1 MLNKTIL
8 QCRLCA
14 DPELRQTKSGVSV
27 CSFRVAWSEKVKE
40 NETKLFLD
48 CVAWRS
54 TAELVAKYFTKG
66 KELMVEGKLNS
77 RSYEDKNG
85 NKRSV
90 IELAVDTIHFCGAK
104 DTTAPTPQ
112 DKYRPAGTPVDVS
125 AEGFNELDDEEDVPF

>member
-1 MLNKTIL
+1 MLNKMIL

-27 CSFRVAWSEKVKE
+27 CSFRVAWSEKVKD

-77 RSYEDKNG
+77 RSYEDKQG
-85 NKRSV
+85 NNRSV
-90 IELAVDTIHFCGAK
+90 IELTVDAIHFCGKK
-104 DTTAPTPQ
+104 DAAAPAQ
-112 DKYRPAGTPVDVS
+112 DKYRPAGQPVDVS
-125 AEGFNELDDEEDVPF
+125 AVGFDEIDDDEDVPF